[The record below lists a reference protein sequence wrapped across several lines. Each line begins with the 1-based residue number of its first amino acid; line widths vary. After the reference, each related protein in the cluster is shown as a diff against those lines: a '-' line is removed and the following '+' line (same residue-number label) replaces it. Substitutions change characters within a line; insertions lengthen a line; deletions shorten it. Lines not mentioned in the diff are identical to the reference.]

1 MTVQLWANVLTS
13 SFQNLW
19 YGVIAFLPNL
29 LIALIIFL
37 LGWLIGSILGKW
49 VAQLFRALKVDNA
62 LREVGT
68 DELLA
73 KAGFRLNIGA
83 FLGLLVKWFVI
94 IVFLVAALEV
104 LHLNQVTDFL
114 RVVVQNYLPNLVA
127 AALILAAAAL
137 IADALQHLVSGSAR
151 AAGISSAGFLGSLVK
166 WAVWIFAILASLAQL
181 GVAARLIEIL
191 LTGVVAMLALAGGL
205 AFGLGGR
212 EAASRYIE
220 RLREEVGS
228 RRS

>member
-1 MTVQLWANVLTS
+1 MTVDLWANVLTS

-37 LGWLIGSILGKW
+37 LGWLVGSILGKW
-49 VAQLFRALKVDNA
+49 IAQLFRALKVDNA

-73 KAGFRLNIGA
+73 KAGFRLNVGGFI
-83 FLGLLVKWFVI
+83 GLLVKWFVI
-94 IVFLVAALEV
+94 IVFLVASLEV
-104 LHLNQVTDFL
+104 LHLNQVTEFL

-127 AALILAAAAL
+127 AALILAVAAL
-137 IADALQHLVSGSAR
+137 IAEVLQKLVAGSVR
-151 AAGISSAGFLGSLVK
+151 AAGIHSAGFVGSITK
-166 WAVWIFAILASLAQL
+166 WAVWIFALLAALAQL

-212 EAASRYIE
+212 DAAEKYISR
-220 RLREEVGS
+220 LKEEMS
-228 RRS
+228 HHS

>member
-1 MTVQLWANVLTS
+1 MTAELWANVLTS

-19 YGVIAFLPNL
+19 YGVVAFLPNL

-37 LGWLIGSILGKW
+37 LGWLTGSILGKW

-68 DELLA
+68 DEVLA
-73 KAGFRLNIGA
+73 KAGFTLNIGHFVGA
-83 FLGLLVKWFVI
+83 LVKWFVI
-94 IVFLVAALEV
+94 IVFLVASLEV

-114 RVVVQNYLPNLVA
+114 RIVVENYLPNLIA

-137 IADALQHLVSGSAR
+137 IADVLQRVVAGAAA
-151 AAGISSAGFLGSLVK
+151 AAGVSSAHFLGGLIK
-166 WAVWIFAILASLAQL
+166 WAVWIFSILAALAQL

-212 EAASRYIE
+212 EAASRYLDK
-220 RLREEVGS
+220 LRAEITHHRG
-228 RRS
+228 

>member
-1 MTVQLWANVLTS
+1 MTVDLWANVLTS

-37 LGWLIGSILGKW
+37 LGWLVGSILGKW
-49 VAQLFRALKVDNA
+49 IAQLFRALKVDNA

-73 KAGFRLNIGA
+73 KAGFRLNVGGFI
-83 FLGLLVKWFVI
+83 GLLVKWFVI
-94 IVFLVAALEV
+94 IVFLVASLEV
-104 LHLNQVTDFL
+104 LHLNQVTEFL

-127 AALILAAAAL
+127 AALILAVAAL
-137 IADALQHLVSGSAR
+137 IAEVLQKLVAGSVR
-151 AAGISSAGFLGSLVK
+151 AAGIHSAGFVGSITK
-166 WAVWIFAILASLAQL
+166 WAVWIFALLAALAQL
-181 GVAARLIEIL
+181 GVAARLIEIV
-191 LTGVVAMLALAGGL
+191 LTGVVAMLAIAGGL

-212 EAASRYIE
+212 DAAEKYISR
-220 RLREEVGS
+220 LKEEMS
-228 RRS
+228 HHS